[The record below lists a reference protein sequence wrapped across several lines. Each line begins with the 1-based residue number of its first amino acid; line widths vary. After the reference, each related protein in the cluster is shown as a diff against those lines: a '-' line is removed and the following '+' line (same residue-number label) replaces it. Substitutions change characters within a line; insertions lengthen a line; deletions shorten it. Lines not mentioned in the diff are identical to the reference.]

1 MFLYEAA
8 SLPILSI
15 RYKVRY
21 LGMLTLSLDLIQQNR
36 IRSQAYPVLLFIRLI
51 KARLSFKVKITI
63 AHEYLQSSF
72 QQG

>member
-1 MFLYEAA
+1 
-8 SLPILSI
+8 
-15 RYKVRY
+15 
-21 LGMLTLSLDLIQQNR
+21 MLTLSLDLIQQNR